1 MAVFL
6 MGKMVINQWM
16 EQGTLSQNGCR
27 LKKYSRSRLVYRP
40 VLNFKTS
47 ALVPV
52 IAVRNSYRIS
62 FHK

>member
-27 LKKYSRSRLVYRP
+27 LKNIQDLDWCIGLSSTLKLV
-40 VLNFKTS
+40 LWFLS
-47 ALVPV
+47 SL
-52 IAVRNSYRIS
+52 
-62 FHK
+62 